1 MAGGKIDI
9 LVEPDLKA
17 FPGKLEAGL
26 RSSTGIAG
34 KIGSAIGLALGGGLL
49 AAGAGFSKI
58 ISLTTEFEG
67 NLNSLQAV
75 TQATGAEMQQVSA
88 RAIELG
94 NDITLPGT
102 SASQAAEAMLE
113 LAKGGLT
120 VSEAMDAAKGTL
132 TLAAAAQVSG
142 ARAAEIQSDALNI
155 FGLEANEASRVAD
168 ILANSAN
175 ASAVEITDVASSLK
189 FVGPVAK
196 AAGVSI
202 QDTATAIAL
211 LGNQGIRGEQAG
223 TALRGMLAS
232 LVSPSKKSSEAL
244 DELGVVA
251 YDTSGQFVGF
261 ENIIG
266 QLRDAQE
273 GLTQEQYQGAIATA
287 FGRET
292 MSAVLAL
299 VNTAPGAWDEMSA
312 AVQRQGGAQEVA
324 AAKMKGL
331 GGALEGFKSQL
342 ETTAITIGQALSPAL
357 EALVRGATGVVG
369 ALTEAASGVGGLA
382 DRLPGLNRALE
393 VGRGLWDN
401 FRTVLTNVRTAAE
414 PVVDAIARLGESA
427 GGEGGGLS
435 AVATGLEALGNAAVG
450 ASQLLGPVG
459 DILGFLVDVAGQ
471 LPGPVQAAALAYLAF
486 KTVPGILSAVR
497 GETDGTARSTG
508 ALGRSVGTIVSP
520 ITGAKNAL
528 SQFGGE
534 MRVQRS
540 LADLSGQSIS
550 RLASVG
556 AAFETSTLRS
566 VSAVRTFRDDM
577 RTLQAAAD
585 GAGAPIGRLAAG
597 FGVLQERS
605 STLSRMVTTFTTVQ
619 GAISRFAD
627 TANDA
632 ISNRFSSALGTGAS
646 AVTKFGGVV
655 TAAGASLGRGLL
667 ASAGSLV
674 GFLGGPWGVA
684 LAAAGVG
691 LSILGSRQQDA
702 ARSAQ
707 EHQGKVDALSG
718 TLDKLAGSAT
728 TATRE
733 LAAQSLTQV
742 KLSDGVTTLGGALA
756 RAGISAQDFVA
767 ATTGNQPKLDQLNA
781 TLFTQARVALQNS
794 DAWNQNQQAF
804 GKAGVTLDLA
814 TAAALG
820 NVQAQEK
827 MQAKLDAVG
836 EGWNGLQQ
844 KVQGA
849 IGPLGEI
856 GSLLGAQAGQFN
868 EAAAAMQAQAAA
880 TQDFNQV
887 LGTLAQNK
895 AFEVL
900 KNGGAITEP
909 MRAGFDAL
917 SQSALRVA
925 TDAGKTAAALTGVE
939 GGAIKARES
948 MQASRDSFVQA
959 ATSAGLTAEQA
970 NALANQIGLIPTAAE
985 TIFRTN
991 ATGVAAELIT
1001 LKSQFDAIPGSKSV
1015 TVQALTDEAKA
1026 RLTELGF
1033 TVTTL
1038 PDGTVQVTANT
1049 DQAKAGLDGFISSA
1063 NSSTGTPKLDANRAP
1078 ADAKLSG
1085 WMRQSG
1091 DSIATATLDANRRP
1105 ADAKT
1110 SGWKS
1115 TSDRT
1120 TGTSTQDANR
1130 NPADAKTR
1138 GWKGDADRAVGT
1150 ARLDAN
1156 DGPARSTLGSL
1167 LREWGSRTLTW
1178 TVNIFRNIFG
1188 AEGMLLQRGAGGEPV
1203 AMMAQG
1209 GQLNRRMTPMS
1220 GSSARIVKPNTW
1232 RVIGDRMRDDEAFI
1246 PINRS
1251 KRSQAIF
1258 ELTAQRMGYQVAR
1271 MYADGGLATQRA
1283 LTKSITQAR
1292 MAQGSA
1298 AAGGQTAAIVAQ
1310 LAALRSEIADIRS
1323 VTYAPT
1329 INNPRAETPAASTAS
1344 ALRTASALKRI

>member
-1 MAGGKIDI
+1 V
-9 LVEPDLKA
+9 LV
-17 FPGKLEAGL
+17 
-26 RSSTGIAG
+26 
-34 KIGSAIGLALGGGLL
+34 
-49 AAGAGFSKI
+49 
-58 ISLTTEFEG
+58 
-67 NLNSLQAV
+67 
-75 TQATGAEMQQVSA
+75 
-88 RAIELG
+88 
-94 NDITLPGT
+94 
-102 SASQAAEAMLE
+102 
-113 LAKGGLT
+113 
-120 VSEAMDAAKGTL
+120 
-132 TLAAAAQVSG
+132 
-142 ARAAEIQSDALNI
+142 
-155 FGLEANEASRVAD
+155 
-168 ILANSAN
+168 
-175 ASAVEITDVASSLK
+175 
-189 FVGPVAK
+189 
-196 AAGVSI
+196 
-202 QDTATAIAL
+202 
-211 LGNQGIRGEQAG
+211 
-223 TALRGMLAS
+223 
-232 LVSPSKKSSEAL
+232 
-244 DELGVVA
+244 
-251 YDTSGQFVGF
+251 
-261 ENIIG
+261 
-266 QLRDAQE
+266 
-273 GLTQEQYQGAIATA
+273 
-287 FGRET
+287 
-292 MSAVLAL
+292 
-299 VNTAPGAWDEMSA
+299 
-312 AVQRQGGAQEVA
+312 
-324 AAKMKGL
+324 
-331 GGALEGFKSQL
+331 
-342 ETTAITIGQALSPAL
+342 
-357 EALVRGATGVVG
+357 
-369 ALTEAASGVGGLA
+369 
-382 DRLPGLNRALE
+382 
-393 VGRGLWDN
+393 
-401 FRTVLTNVRTAAE
+401 
-414 PVVDAIARLGESA
+414 
-427 GGEGGGLS
+427 
-435 AVATGLEALGNAAVG
+435 
-450 ASQLLGPVG
+450 
-459 DILGFLVDVAGQ
+459 
-471 LPGPVQAAALAYLAF
+471 
-486 KTVPGILSAVR
+486 
-497 GETDGTARSTG
+497 
-508 ALGRSVGTIVSP
+508 
-520 ITGAKNAL
+520 
-528 SQFGGE
+528 
-534 MRVQRS
+534 
-540 LADLSGQSIS
+540 
-550 RLASVG
+550 
-556 AAFETSTLRS
+556 
-566 VSAVRTFRDDM
+566 
-577 RTLQAAAD
+577 
-585 GAGAPIGRLAAG
+585 
-597 FGVLQERS
+597 
-605 STLSRMVTTFTTVQ
+605 
-619 GAISRFAD
+619 
-627 TANDA
+627 
-632 ISNRFSSALGTGAS
+632 
-646 AVTKFGGVV
+646 
-655 TAAGASLGRGLL
+655 
-667 ASAGSLV
+667 
-674 GFLGGPWGVA
+674 
-684 LAAAGVG
+684 
-691 LSILGSRQQDA
+691 
-702 ARSAQ
+702 
-707 EHQGKVDALSG
+707 
-718 TLDKLAGSAT
+718 
-728 TATRE
+728 
-733 LAAQSLTQV
+733 
-742 KLSDGVTTLGGALA
+742 
-756 RAGISAQDFVA
+756 
-767 ATTGNQPKLDQLNA
+767 
-781 TLFTQARVALQNS
+781 
-794 DAWNQNQQAF
+794 
-804 GKAGVTLDLA
+804 
-814 TAAALG
+814 
-820 NVQAQEK
+820 
-827 MQAKLDAVG
+827 
-836 EGWNGLQQ
+836 
-844 KVQGA
+844 
-849 IGPLGEI
+849 
-856 GSLLGAQAGQFN
+856 
-868 EAAAAMQAQAAA
+868 
-880 TQDFNQV
+880 
-887 LGTLAQNK
+887 
-895 AFEVL
+895 
-900 KNGGAITEP
+900 
-909 MRAGFDAL
+909 
-917 SQSALRVA
+917 
-925 TDAGKTAAALTGVE
+925 